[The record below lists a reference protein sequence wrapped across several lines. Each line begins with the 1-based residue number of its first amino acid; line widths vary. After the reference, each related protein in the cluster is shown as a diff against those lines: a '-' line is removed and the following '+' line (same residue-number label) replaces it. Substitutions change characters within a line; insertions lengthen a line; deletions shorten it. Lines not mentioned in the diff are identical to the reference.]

1 MATTTETRPSQK
13 AKSTSGVS
21 QARRVWREKDLV
33 AAIDVGTTKVCVVL
47 AGRSQSGQLDVL
59 AHSSMP
65 SGGVRKGTVEEV
77 AGAERAV
84 RRSIEQVKEQS
95 GFRVQSAFVG
105 ITGTHIA
112 FENRHHTLD
121 GVGRDGVIIGSDLA
135 IPEDEGIESDGRR
148 RLHAIRMSYSVD
160 GKEGIRDPRGMHI
173 DKLGA
178 ETHVISGEAELI
190 DRLSRAVENAGVT
203 VAGMVLE
210 PLASGLAVLTPHEMG
225 RGTLLVDIG
234 GGTTDIVGY
243 KRGRICYTGV
253 IPVGGWQ
260 FTNDIAVTFG
270 TTYEAAE
277 AAKLEYA
284 NTEILARIGQSIPMR
299 IPEGGDLQVPVIDV
313 CQLTRERAHEL
324 AGLIKT
330 HLKDAD
336 LGDPSQVSLVLTGG
350 ASSLPGMTSLVER
363 QLGVRTR
370 QGIPGFKGEA
380 PDELRA
386 PAHATGLG
394 ILMWADAEHRA
405 GAQTNGASGKGRT
418 RGDRTG
424 FLPRLMGSV
433 AKLSPSKLFGNR
445 KRRS

>member
-1 MATTTETRPSQK
+1 MATTTETRPRQK
-13 AKSTSGVS
+13 AESTSGVS
-21 QARRVWREKDLV
+21 RARHVWREKDLV

-47 AGRSQSGQLDVL
+47 AGRSPSGQLDVL

-77 AGAERAV
+77 ADAERAV
-84 RRSIEQVKEQS
+84 RRAIEQVEEQS

-105 ITGTHIA
+105 ITGTHIG
-112 FENRHHTLD
+112 FKNRRHTLD
-121 GVGRDGVIIGSDLA
+121 AVGKDGVIIGSDLA
-135 IPEDEGIESDGRR
+135 IPDDEGVEEGRR

-178 ETHVISGEAELI
+178 ETHVISGEAEFI
-190 DRLSRAVENAGVT
+190 DRLTQAVENAGVT

-210 PLASGLAVLTPHEMG
+210 PLASGLAVLTPHEME

-260 FTNDIAVTFG
+260 FTNDIAITFG

-284 NTEILARIGQSIPMR
+284 NTEIMARIGESIPMR
-299 IPEGGDLQVPVIDV
+299 MPEGGDLQVPVIDI
-313 CQLTRERAHEL
+313 CQLTRERAQEL
-324 AGLIKT
+324 ARLVKT

-336 LGDPSQVSLVLTGG
+336 LGDPSQMSLVLTGG
-350 ASSLPGMTSLVER
+350 ASSLPGMTSMMER
-363 QLGVRTR
+363 QLGVRAR
-370 QGIPGFKGEA
+370 QGVPSFKGEA

-405 GAQTNGASGKGRT
+405 GVQAAGASGKGRT
-418 RGDRTG
+418 RGGRKG
-424 FLPRLMGSV
+424 FLPRLIGSV
-433 AKLSPSKLFGNR
+433 AKLSPSNLFGNR
-445 KRRS
+445 KRRN